1 MFQALGILFL
11 GILLGLLIEWIYTA
25 LFVPSSKD
33 KNKKLEEALQT
44 ARKENASLQRW
55 IQKLQG
61 AESIPTVNS
70 TDETTGKKSEETVA
84 ESSGAVSELVT
95 LPVAEHV
102 TSPIIPADVPVQP
115 VETVVTP
122 EASPTAAIESPAVT
136 EVIEPVAPAKLV
148 NSVEPALE
156 TEAET
161 APEAVVEEAAMP
173 EITEDSTVPSLTVAE
188 VVAAAQADVVAQE
201 LQAEAEDQ
209 AIQVETTDAELTI
222 KPSAAE
228 IVQSTANADEVVDP
242 ATLYSVEEPVPLA
255 DEEPDAAKP
264 EQASAPEASLDTAIT
279 DSSTTSDFTK
289 IHGIGPKLADLFK
302 ESGVT
307 SYKHLANMDINQI
320 DKLFADNSMLYNR
333 AVAVTWPQQAKLAEA
348 GDWSALRKFK
358 ASRKK

>member
-55 IQKLQG
+55 VQKLQG
-61 AESIPTVNS
+61 AESMPTVNS
-70 TDETTGKKSEETVA
+70 AAETTGKKSEETVTEPSATVSESVTLAAA
-84 ESSGAVSELVT
+84 ESVAAPIAAIDTLGTASDVVELSE
-95 LPVAEHV
+95 P
-102 TSPIIPADVPVQP
+102 
-115 VETVVTP
+115 TP
-122 EASPTAAIESPAVT
+122 EASSEAELSAEPVTTPEVVTTVSTAEPTNTAA
-136 EVIEPVAPAKLV
+136 
-148 NSVEPALE
+148 SV
-156 TEAET
+156 
-161 APEAVVEEAAMP
+161 PE
-173 EITEDSTVPSLTVAE
+173 LTLAE
-188 VVAAAQADVVAQE
+188 VVSAAQADVVVE
-201 LQAEAEDQ
+201 GVQAEAEDA
-209 AIQVETTDAELTI
+209 AIEAETTDPALTI

-228 IVQSTANADEVVDP
+228 IAQSTANVDEVVDP
-242 ATLYSVEEPVPLA
+242 ATLYSVEEPVPVA
-255 DEEPDAAKP
+255 DEEPEAAKS
-264 EQASAPEASLDTAIT
+264 EAISAPNALLSS
-279 DSSTTSDFTK
+279 DSSNASDFTK

-302 ESGVT
+302 EAGVT

>member
-55 IQKLQG
+55 VQKLQG
-61 AESIPTVNS
+61 AESMPTVNS
-70 TDETTGKKSEETVA
+70 ANETTGKKSEETVTEPSA
-84 ESSGAVSELVT
+84 AVSESVT
-95 LPVAEHV
+95 LAAAESVAA
-102 TSPIIPADVPVQP
+102 PIAAIDTLGTASDV
-115 VETVVTP
+115 VELSEPTP
-122 EASPTAAIESPAVT
+122 EASSEAELSAEPVTTPEVVTTVSTAELTNTAASVPELTLA
-136 EVIEPVAPAKLV
+136 EVI
-148 NSVEPALE
+148 S
-156 TEAET
+156 
-161 APEAVVEEAAMP
+161 
-173 EITEDSTVPSLTVAE
+173 
-188 VVAAAQADVVAQE
+188 AAQADVVVE
-201 LQAEAEDQ
+201 EVQAEAEDA
-209 AIQVETTDAELTI
+209 AIEAETTDPALTI

-228 IVQSTANADEVVDP
+228 IAQSTANVDEVVDP
-242 ATLYSVEEPVPLA
+242 ATLYSVEEPVPVA
-255 DEEPDAAKP
+255 DEEPEAAKS
-264 EQASAPEASLDTAIT
+264 EAISAPNALLSS
-279 DSSTTSDFTK
+279 DSSNASDFTK

-302 ESGVT
+302 EAGVT